1 MPSPVHEPFE
11 HVSMSPTSAVPAMA
25 GAAVLCGAEGT
36 IPTLMPEVV
45 LPSPTD
51 TVLALAAEVWLL

>member
-1 MPSPVHEPFE
+1 MPSPVTEPFE
-11 HVSMSPTSAVPAMA
+11 HVSASPTSAVPVMA

-36 IPTLMPEVV
+36 IATLMPAVV

-51 TVLALAAEVWLL
+51 TVLALAADVWLL